1 MNAQQKYQLYLQT
14 LKTDY
19 TKVAKLEFLA
29 PDGSVMFAIDN
40 NPLNRRGGAFIQ
52 DGSISVNL
60 QNGQR
65 RKATVKLSN
74 LTGEYDFNIN
84 NIWFG
89 QQIRLQEGLILPTG
103 EPYYIPQGVFYAA
116 SPEEIFRPR
125 DKSVSFTLYDKWA
138 YLDGTLFGNLEGIYE
153 VPLNSNIFTAIR
165 AILELDRGNGI
176 PVDATP
182 PLFTDYYNGKNVEL
196 PSGETVPVTNTP
208 YTYRTDED
216 GTYSDVV
223 EEMNTMLAGWIGY
236 DTTGRLRLDPSQDDI
251 LDNSKPVLWDF
262 TPAEKEFL
270 GATYEVKSADVYND
284 IIILGEALEDSPQ
297 AKGRATNQDPRSD
310 TNIFGALGKR
320 TLIKSASGYYADQQ
334 CEDLA
339 AWWLKRYAVLTKS
352 VSISSKQMFHIEE
365 NNLVT
370 IRRLDKPGAPVERH
384 LVTGFT
390 RPLGQR
396 GEMTIQATSVE
407 DFPIA
412 TITKLPG
419 EEE

>member
-1 MNAQQKYQLYLQT
+1 MTQQQKYQLYLQT
-14 LKTDY
+14 LRTDF

-29 PDGSVMFAIDN
+29 PDGSVTFALDN
-40 NPLNRRGGAFIQ
+40 NPLNRRSGAFIQ
-52 DGSISVNL
+52 DGSINVNL

-65 RKATVKLSN
+65 RKATVVLSN
-74 LTGEYDFNIN
+74 LQNEYDFNVN

-103 EPYYIPQGVFYAA
+103 EPYYIPQGVFYMAD
-116 SPEEIFRPR
+116 PEEVLRPR
-125 DKSVSFTLYDKWA
+125 EKTASFTLYDKWA
-138 YLDGTLFGNLEGIYE
+138 YLDGTLFGNLDGIYE
-153 VPLNSNIFTAIR
+153 VPLNTNIFNAIR
-165 AILELDRGNGI
+165 TILALDRGNGI
-176 PVDATP
+176 PIDNVP
-182 PLFTDYYNGKNVEL
+182 PLFTEYYNGKTVEL
-196 PSGETVPVTNTP
+196 PSKETVPVTNTP

-216 GTYSDVV
+216 GTYSNVV

-236 DTTGRLRLDPSQDDI
+236 DTTGRLRLEPSQDDI
-251 LDNSKPVLWDF
+251 LDNDKPILWDF
-262 TPAEKEFL
+262 TPTEKEFL
-270 GATYEVKSADVYND
+270 GATYAVKSSEVYND
-284 IIILGEALEDSPQ
+284 IIIMGEALEDAAQ

-320 TLIKSASGYYADQQ
+320 TLIKSSSGYYADKQ

-352 VSISSKQMFHIEE
+352 VSISSSQMFHIVE

-370 IRRLDKPGAPVERH
+370 IRRLDKKGTPVERH
-384 LVTGFT
+384 LVTGFS